1 MVAIRT
7 GRHAKARRPST
18 QAVSV
23 GASIGV
29 MTPPGFRGTYRDDVD
44 ACDVYSEA
52 AGIARIIPRAIAVP
66 VDIDDVVALA
76 AWAQLTQTPLIPR
89 GSGSSMSGA
98 AIGDGVIVD
107 LSRLATVGPI
117 DPETKRMWVGPGAVR
132 DVVDA
137 AAKAHGLWFPVDPS
151 SGAWATI
158 AGMVATN
165 AAGPHTMKHGAMRHW
180 VTALECVF
188 DDGSRATIRRGGELP
203 TQAKSVAAIRR
214 FSTQAMST
222 IFTTAMAEPIA
233 KIRHAGVRKESSGYA
248 LVAFAK
254 SGDLV
259 DLFVG
264 SEGTLALIVGV
275 ELQLLDRPLG
285 RTSLCAGFTTL
296 EAAVTAAGRAAGLGA
311 ATCELLDRTFLDV
324 VRQGAPDVTVP
335 PDVEALLLLDAEAAT
350 QGEANLLTDAIQT
363 AFEAL
368 GATGLTRA
376 SEPHAIEQ
384 LWHIRHAASPL
395 LATMTDIGASM
406 QFIEDGAV
414 PPPALPEYVRGI
426 RAILEHH
433 GFTGVI
439 FGHAGDAN
447 VHVNPLVDVKKPDW
461 REHVEAALDEVVTLT
476 AVLGG
481 TLTGEH
487 GDGRLRT
494 PFQSRMWAPDATV
507 LFELLKRC
515 FDPRGIFNP
524 GVKVPLPGQQALTD
538 IKYDPALPPLSD
550 AARRALDFVSDT
562 RAYASFR
569 LDLLESQAIRSA
581 GEPQTAKSE
590 LP

>member
-7 GRHAKARRPST
+7 GRYAKASRPLS

-29 MTPPGFRGTYRDDVD
+29 MTPPGFRGTYRVDDD
-44 ACDVYSEA
+44 ARGVYSEA
-52 AGIARIIPRAIAVP
+52 AGIARIMPRAVAVP
-66 VDIDDVVALA
+66 LDANDVATLA
-76 AWAQLTQTPLIPR
+76 SWAQSTQTPLIPR
-89 GSGSSMSGA
+89 GAGSSMSGA
-98 AIGDGVIVD
+98 SIGDGVIVD
-107 LSRLATVGPI
+107 LSRLADIGAI
-117 DPETKRMWVGPGAVR
+117 DPVSRRVWVGPGAVR

-137 AAKAHGLWFPVDPS
+137 AAAEHGLWFPVDPS

-158 AGMVATN
+158 AGMVSTN
-165 AAGPHTMKHGAMRHW
+165 AAGPHTLQHGAMRRW
-180 VTALECVF
+180 VTALDCVF

-203 TQAKSVAAIRR
+203 AQAKSVAAIRR

-222 IFTTAMAEPIA
+222 IFTTAMAEPVA

-248 LVAFAK
+248 LVEFAK

-275 ELQLLDRPLG
+275 ELQLIDRPAG
-285 RTSLCAGFTTL
+285 RTSLCAGFRTL
-296 EAAVTAAGRAAGLGA
+296 EAAVQAAGRAAGLGA

-324 VRQGAPDVTVP
+324 VRKGAPQTAIP
-335 PDVEALLLLDAEAAT
+335 ADVEALLLLDAEAPT
-350 QGEANLLTDAIQT
+350 QRDADALADSIVE
-363 AFEAL
+363 AFETF

-376 SEPHAIEQ
+376 SDAHAIEQ

-406 QFIEDGAV
+406 QFIEDGTV
-414 PPPALPEYVRGI
+414 PPQALPEYVRGV
-426 RAILEHH
+426 RAILDHH

-447 VHVNPLVDVKKPDW
+447 VHVNPLVNVHRADW
-461 REHVEAALDEVVTLT
+461 RAHVEAALDEVVTLT
-476 AVLGG
+476 AALGG
-481 TLTGEH
+481 TLAGEH

-494 PFQSRMWAPDATV
+494 PFISRMWSSDATV
-507 LFELLKRC
+507 LFELVKRC

-524 GVKVPLPGQQALTD
+524 GVKVALPGQQPLTD
-538 IKYDPALPPLSD
+538 IKYDPLLEPLTPS
-550 AARRALDFVSDT
+550 ARAALDTVANE
-562 RAYASFR
+562 RAYAQFR
-569 LDLLESQAIRSA
+569 LDLLEASSTTALA
-581 GEPQTAKSE
+581 G
-590 LP
+590 

>member
-1 MVAIRT
+1 MVAIVT
-7 GRHAKARRPST
+7 GRHAKAGSPST
-18 QAVSV
+18 QAVSG
-23 GASIGV
+23 GASIAV
-29 MTPPGFRGTYRDDVD
+29 MTPPGFRGAFRTDDD
-44 ACDVYSEA
+44 ARGVYSEA
-52 AGIARIIPRAIAVP
+52 AGIARILPRAIAVP
-66 VDIDDVVALA
+66 VDIDDVVTLA
-76 AWAQLTQTPLIPR
+76 TWAQTSRTPLIPR
-89 GSGSSMSGA
+89 GAGSSMAGA

-107 LSRLATVGPI
+107 LSRFATIGPV
-117 DPETKRMWVGPGAVR
+117 DPKTRRVWVGPGAIR
-132 DVVDA
+132 DAVDA
-137 AAKAHGLWFPVDPS
+137 AAAELGLWFPVDPS

-203 TQAKSVAAIRR
+203 AQAKRVAAIRR

-248 LVAFAK
+248 LVEFAK

-259 DLFVG
+259 DLLVG

-275 ELQLLDRPLG
+275 EVQLMDRPKG

-296 EAAVTAAGRAAGLGA
+296 EAAVDAAGRAAGLGA
-311 ATCELLDRTFLDV
+311 ATCELLDRTFLDI
-324 VRQGAPDVTVP
+324 VRQGAPSTEVP
-335 PDVEALLLLDAEAAT
+335 ADVEALLLLDAEAAT
-350 QGEANLLTDAIQT
+350 QPEADTLANAISE
-363 AFEAL
+363 AFSAI
-368 GATGLTRA
+368 GAIGLTRA
-376 SEPHAIEQ
+376 SEPEAIAK

-395 LATMTDIGASM
+395 LATMTHIGASM

-414 PPPALPEYVRGI
+414 PPQALAEYVRGI
-426 RAILEHH
+426 RSIMEHH

-447 VHVNPLVDVKKPDW
+447 VHVNPLVDVRQPDW
-461 REHVEAALDEVVTLT
+461 RTHVEAALDEVVTLT

-481 TLTGEH
+481 TLCGEH

-494 PFQSRMWAPDATV
+494 PFMRRMWANDAMV
-507 LFELLKRC
+507 LFNLVKRC

-524 GVKVPLPGQQALTD
+524 GVKVAIPGQVPLTD
-538 IKYDPALPPLSD
+538 IKYDPTLVPLTP
-550 AARRALDFVSDT
+550 AARAALDIVADD

-569 LDLLESQAIRSA
+569 LDLLS
-581 GEPQTAKSE
+581 TAT
-590 LP
+590 

>member
-7 GRHAKARRPST
+7 GRHAQAGRPST

-29 MTPPGFRGTYRDDVD
+29 TTPPGFRGTYRDDAD
-44 ACDVYSEA
+44 ARDVYSEA
-52 AGIARIIPRAIAVP
+52 AGIARIVPRAVAVP
-66 VDIDDVVALA
+66 ADIDDVATLA
-76 AWAQLTQTPLIPR
+76 AWAQSTQTPLIPR
-89 GSGSSMSGA
+89 GAGSSMSGA
-98 AIGDGVIVD
+98 AIGDGVVVD
-107 LSRLATVGPI
+107 LSRLATIGPV
-117 DPETKRMWVGPGAVR
+117 DLTTKRVWVGPGAVR
-132 DVVDA
+132 DAVDA

-158 AGMVATN
+158 AGMVSTN

-180 VTALECVF
+180 VTALDCVF
-188 DDGSRATIRRGGELP
+188 DDGSRAMIRRGAELP

-248 LVAFAK
+248 LVEFAK

-275 ELQLLDRPLG
+275 ELQLLDRPAG

-296 EAAVTAAGRAAGLGA
+296 EAAVAAAGRASGLGA

-324 VRQGAPDVTVP
+324 VRRGATRVDVP
-335 PDVEALLLLDAEAAT
+335 SDVEALLLLDAEAPT
-350 QGEANLLTDAIQT
+350 QAEAEALADAIVI
-363 AFEAL
+363 AFESF

-376 SEPHAIEQ
+376 GDEHAIEQ

-414 PPPALPEYVRGI
+414 PPQALPEYVRGI

-447 VHVNPLVDVKKPDW
+447 VHVNPLVDIRKPDW
-461 REHVEAALDEVVTLT
+461 RAHVEAALDEVVTLT

-481 TLTGEH
+481 TLAGEH

-494 PFQSRMWAPDATV
+494 PFLTRMWANDATV
-507 LFELLKRC
+507 LFDLVKRC

-524 GVKVPLPGQQALTD
+524 GVKVALPGQQPLTD
-538 IKYDPALPPLSD
+538 IKYDPALPPLTA
-550 AARRALDFVSDT
+550 AARRALDTVADD
-562 RAYASFR
+562 RAYSQFR
-569 LDLLESQAIRSA
+569 LDLLSQPL
-581 GEPQTAKSE
+581 PQR
-590 LP
+590 

>member
-1 MVAIRT
+1 MVAIGT
-7 GRHAKARRPST
+7 GRHAKAGSPST

-23 GASIGV
+23 GASIAV
-29 MTPPGFRGTYRDDVD
+29 MTPPGFRGAFRTDDD
-44 ACDVYSEA
+44 ARGVYSEA
-52 AGIARIIPRAIAVP
+52 AGIARILPRAIAVP
-66 VDIDDVVALA
+66 TDIDDVVTLA
-76 AWAQLTQTPLIPR
+76 SWAQTTQTPLIPR
-89 GSGSSMSGA
+89 GAGSSMAGA
-98 AIGDGVIVD
+98 AIGDGVVVD
-107 LSRLATVGPI
+107 LSRLATIGPV
-117 DPETKRMWVGPGAVR
+117 DPKTKRVWVGPGAIR
-132 DVVDA
+132 DAVDA
-137 AAKAHGLWFPVDPS
+137 AAATCGLWFPVDPS

-188 DDGSRATIRRGGELP
+188 DDGSRAMIRRGGELP
-203 TQAKSVAAIRR
+203 AQAKSVAAIRR

-222 IFTTAMAEPIA
+222 IFTTAMAEPVA

-248 LVAFAK
+248 LVEFAK

-259 DLFVG
+259 DLLVG

-275 ELQLLDRPLG
+275 ELQLMDRPLG

-296 EAAVTAAGRAAGLGA
+296 EAAVEAAGRAAGLGA
-311 ATCELLDRTFLDV
+311 ATCELLDRTFLDI
-324 VRQGAPDVTVP
+324 VRQGGPSTDIPA
-335 PDVEALLLLDAEAAT
+335 DVEALLLLDAEAAT
-350 QGEANLLTDAIQT
+350 QPEADALAT
-363 AFEAL
+363 AIAEAFMAI
-368 GATGLTRA
+368 GAIGLTRA
-376 SEPHAIEQ
+376 SDPTAIEK

-395 LATMTDIGASM
+395 LSTMTHIGASM

-426 RAILEHH
+426 RSILEHH

-447 VHVNPLVDVKKPDW
+447 VHVNPLVDVQRPDW
-461 REHVEAALDEVVTLT
+461 RAHVEAALDEVVTLT

-481 TLTGEH
+481 TLSGEH

-494 PFQSRMWAPDATV
+494 PFMRRMWANDATV
-507 LFELLKRC
+507 LFELVKRC

-524 GVKVPLPGQQALTD
+524 GVKVATPGQVALTD
-538 IKYDPALPPLSD
+538 IKYDPALASLTP
-550 AARRALDFVSDT
+550 AARSALDHVADT
-562 RAYASFR
+562 RAYAAFR
-569 LDLLESQAIRSA
+569 LDLL
-581 GEPQTAKSE
+581 TAS
-590 LP
+590 

>member
-7 GRHAKARRPST
+7 GRYAKAGRPST

-29 MTPPGFRGTYRDDVD
+29 MTPPDFRGTFRVDDD
-44 ACDVYSEA
+44 ARGVYSEA
-52 AGIARIIPRAIAVP
+52 AGIARILPRAVAVP
-66 VDIDDVVALA
+66 VDAEDVVTLA
-76 AWAQLTQTPLIPR
+76 NWAQTSQTPLIPR
-89 GSGSSMSGA
+89 GAGSSMSGA

-107 LSRLATVGPI
+107 LSRLATIGPV
-117 DPETKRMWVGPGAVR
+117 DPTTKRVWVGPGAVR

-137 AAKAHGLWFPVDPS
+137 AAREHGLWFPVDPS

-158 AGMVATN
+158 AGMVSTN

-188 DDGSRATIRRGGELP
+188 DDGSRATIRRGAELP
-203 TQAKSVAAIRR
+203 TQAKTVAAIRR
-214 FSTQAMST
+214 FSTQAMAT
-222 IFTTAMAEPIA
+222 IFTTAMADPVA

-248 LVAFAK
+248 LVDFAK

-275 ELQLLDRPLG
+275 ELQLLDRPMG
-285 RTSLCAGFTTL
+285 RVSLCAGFTTL
-296 EAAVTAAGRAAGLGA
+296 EAAVDAAGRAVGLGA
-311 ATCELLDRTFLDV
+311 ATCELLNRTFLDV
-324 VRQGAPDVTVP
+324 VRTGAPLVDVPT
-335 PDVEALLLLDAEAAT
+335 DVEALLLLDAEAAT
-350 QGEANLLTDAIQT
+350 QAEADTLADAIAK
-363 AFEAL
+363 AFESI

-376 SEPHAIEQ
+376 SDPHAIEQ

-395 LATMTDIGASM
+395 LATMIDIGASM

-414 PPPALPEYVRGI
+414 PPQALPEYVRGI
-426 RAILEHH
+426 RSILEHH

-447 VHVNPLVDVKKPDW
+447 VHVNPLVDVNTPDW
-461 REHVEAALDEVVTLT
+461 RAHVEAALDEVVTLT

-481 TLTGEH
+481 TLAGEH

-494 PFQSRMWAPDATV
+494 PFMHRMWANDATV
-507 LFELLKRC
+507 LFDLVKRC

-524 GVKVPLPGQQALTD
+524 GVKVALPGQKPLSD
-538 IKYDPALPPLSD
+538 IKYDPLLAPLTP
-550 AARRALDFVSDT
+550 AARSALDTVADE
-562 RAYASFR
+562 RAYATFR
-569 LDLLESQAIRSA
+569 LDLLSR
-581 GEPQTAKSE
+581 
-590 LP
+590 